1 MQWLMIGNL
10 TLNCGTSAVQARVY
24 SLVEHGHTE
33 RLWRHTRQL
42 WAETRPGAGAERQE
56 SSGDPD
62 GEDWSGCGVTA
73 DYRSQAEVTE
83 QQSRLG
89 VDAQVWVC

>member
-1 MQWLMIGNL
+1 MYSELYGKVQKYVPYVYY
-10 TLNCGTSAVQARVY
+10 GTSGVQARVY
-24 SLVEHGHTE
+24 SLVKHGHTG
-33 RLWRHTRQL
+33 RLSGHTHQL

-73 DYRSQAEVTE
+73 IVGEARR
-83 QQSRLG
+83 QSRSNG
-89 VDAQVWVC
+89 VG